1 MKKTSA
7 ALNAN
12 CERSADAIGE
22 AVSQKLLADARHI
35 IYTARANAVR
45 SVDFNRVMMYW
56 NLGRRVFEEEQHGKD
71 RAEYGARII
80 RGLAERLEPEY
91 GSGFGIRQLEQS
103 RRFYRFYPI
112 AHTLYAQLNWSQY
125 KLLISIEDAQKCEYY
140 QLEAVSHCWTKR
152 ELERQIH
159 SQLWERLCLS
169 NDKEAILAVARKER
183 IPETPQE
190 IVKDPMRLEF
200 LGLEKKAKYYQSD
213 LEQAIYVNYYD
224 RVEKTAEENK
234 TIGILLCRNK
244 NDSLVKMTL
253 PEDNKTILAAEYKLR
268 LPSGEQLLA
277 EVKRAEEEFEA
288 AKDETDAMARISGG
302 EI

>member
-22 AVSQKLLADARHI
+22 AVSQKLLADARQI
-35 IYTARANAVR
+35 IDTARANAVR

>member
-22 AVSQKLLADARHI
+22 AVSQKLLADARQI
-35 IYTARANAVR
+35 IDTARANAVR

-125 KLLISIEDAQKCEYY
+125 KLRISIEDAQKREYY

-190 IVKDPMRLEF
+190 IIKDPMRLEF
-200 LGLEKKAKYYQSD
+200 LGLEKKAKYYESD
-213 LEQAIYVNYYD
+213 LEQAIYVN
-224 RVEKTAEENK
+224 
-234 TIGILLCRNK
+234 
-244 NDSLVKMTL
+244 
-253 PEDNKTILAAEYKLR
+253 
-268 LPSGEQLLA
+268 
-277 EVKRAEEEFEA
+277 
-288 AKDETDAMARISGG
+288 
-302 EI
+302 

>member
-7 ALNAN
+7 VLDVNS
-12 CERSADAIGE
+12 ERSADAIGE
-22 AVSQKLLADARHI
+22 AVSQKLLADARQI
-35 IYTARANAVR
+35 IDTARANAVR

-103 RRFYRFYPI
+103 RRFYRLYPI

-125 KLLISIEDAQKCEYY
+125 KLLISIEDAQEREYY
-140 QLEAVSHCWTKR
+140 QLEAVNHCWTKR

-169 NDKEAILAVARKER
+169 NDKEAILVKVEGLGTIGHVANSVHTVLGESCSAGR
-183 IPETPQE
+183 IYDRF
-190 IVKDPMRLEF
+190 K
-200 LGLEKKAKYYQSD
+200 KKAKGKVVVVTPKG
-213 LEQAIYVNYYD
+213 A
-224 RVEKTAEENK
+224 
-234 TIGILLCRNK
+234 LC
-244 NDSLVKMTL
+244 
-253 PEDNKTILAAEYKLR
+253 ELR
-268 LPSGEQLLA
+268 LE
-277 EVKRAEEEFEA
+277 K
-288 AKDETDAMARISGG
+288 
-302 EI
+302 

>member
-7 ALNAN
+7 ALDAN

-22 AVSQKLLADARHI
+22 AVSKKLLADARQI
-35 IYTARANAVR
+35 IDTARANAVR

-103 RRFYRFYPI
+103 RRFYRLYPI

-125 KLLISIEDAQKCEYY
+125 KLLISFVIVELKTGELTHQDLG
-140 QLEAVSHCWTKR
+140 QL
-152 ELERQIH
+152 Q
-159 SQLWERLCLS
+159 
-169 NDKEAILAVARKER
+169 
-183 IPETPQE
+183 
-190 IVKDPMRLEF
+190 M
-200 LGLEKKAKYYQSD
+200 
-213 LEQAIYVNYYD
+213 YVNYYD

-253 PEDNKTILAAEYKLR
+253 PEDSKTILAAEYKLR

-288 AKDETDAMARISGG
+288 AKDEPDAMARISGG
-302 EI
+302 EK

>member
-7 ALNAN
+7 VLDAN
-12 CERSADAIGE
+12 CERRADAIGE
-22 AVSQKLLADARHI
+22 AVSRKLLADARQI
-35 IYTARANAVR
+35 IDTARANAVR

-103 RRFYRFYPI
+103 RRFYRLYPI

-125 KLLISIEDAQKCEYY
+125 KLLISFVIVELKTGELTHQDLG
-140 QLEAVSHCWTKR
+140 QL
-152 ELERQIH
+152 Q
-159 SQLWERLCLS
+159 
-169 NDKEAILAVARKER
+169 
-183 IPETPQE
+183 
-190 IVKDPMRLEF
+190 M
-200 LGLEKKAKYYQSD
+200 
-213 LEQAIYVNYYD
+213 YVNYYD
-224 RVEKTAEENK
+224 RMEKTAEENK

-244 NDSLVKMTL
+244 NDSLVKMTF

-268 LPSGEQLLA
+268 LPSEEQLLA

-288 AKDETDAMARISGG
+288 AKDETDARARISGG
-302 EI
+302 EK